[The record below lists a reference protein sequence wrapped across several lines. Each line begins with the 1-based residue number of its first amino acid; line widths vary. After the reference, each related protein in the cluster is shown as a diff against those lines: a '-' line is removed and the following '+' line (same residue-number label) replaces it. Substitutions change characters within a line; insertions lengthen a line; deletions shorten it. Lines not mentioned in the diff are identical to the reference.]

1 MSLLQPTAS
10 LLQRWNRLKQL
21 PGGSWIFSR
30 SLGRRVPYSGTI
42 GAQVRELMPGYA
54 RVTLRDR
61 RKVRQH
67 LGSVHAVAL
76 VNLGELSSGLAMLT
90 ALPAG
95 VRCIVT
101 SLSAEYLK
109 KARGLLTAE
118 ATVTLPEVSG
128 PVELPIFA
136 EIKDAGGDLVCRVR
150 VVWRLDVAEQ
160 REAGRGTRDP

>member
-1 MSLLQPTAS
+1 MSLSHVSGA
-10 LLQRWNRLKQL
+10 LLRSWNRLKPL
-21 PGGSWIFSR
+21 PGGTWVFSR

-42 GAQVRELMPGYA
+42 GAQVRELRPGYA

-76 VNLGELSSGLAMLT
+76 VNLGELSSGLALLT

-95 VRCIVT
+95 IRCIVT

-118 ATVTLPEVSG
+118 ATVILPAVNG
-128 PVELPIFA
+128 PIELPISA
-136 EIKDAGGDLVCRVR
+136 EIKDAGGDPVCRVR
-150 VVWRLDVAEQ
+150 VVWRLDRA
-160 REAGRGTRDP
+160 

>member
-1 MSLLQPTAS
+1 LSLPQVTGA
-10 LLQRWNRLKQL
+10 LLRRWNRLKPL
-21 PGGSWIFSR
+21 PGGTWIFSR

-42 GAQVRELMPGYA
+42 GAHVRELRPGYA

-118 ATVTLPEVSG
+118 ATVTLPAVNG
-128 PVELPIFA
+128 PIEFPILA
-136 EIKDAGGDLVCRVR
+136 EITDARGDLVCRVR
-150 VVWRLDVAEQ
+150 VVWRLDRV
-160 REAGRGTRDP
+160 